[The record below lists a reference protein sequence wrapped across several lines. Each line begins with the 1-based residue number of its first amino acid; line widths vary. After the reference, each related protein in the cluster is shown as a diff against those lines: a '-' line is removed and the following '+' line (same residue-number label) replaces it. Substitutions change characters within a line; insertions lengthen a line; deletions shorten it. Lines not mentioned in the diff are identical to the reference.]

1 MDILFVLKVISVQ
14 RWVSKIPDHGQA
26 PVNKSSCKATA
37 RELQLPLN
45 ERFLM
50 VFCFTFLIIESNV
63 PNENLRSKATKNNGT
78 IFTRILCAIR
88 KGVCS
93 KEICCLSYFICAIRS
108 PQELISAP
116 MDKHVWPSASTNI
129 SRIEVQR
136 NSQVLFQG
144 EIGFF

>member
-1 MDILFVLKVISVQ
+1 MDILLVLKVMSVQ
-14 RWVSKIPDHGQA
+14 RWVSKIPDHGQT
-26 PVNKSSCKATA
+26 PVNKSSSKAAA

-50 VFCFTFLIIESNV
+50 VFCFRFLIIESNI

-78 IFTRILCAIR
+78 IFTHILCAIR
-88 KGVCS
+88 KGVFQRNF
-93 KEICCLSYFICAIRS
+93 CCLSYFICAIHS

-116 MDKHVWPSASTNI
+116 MDQHVWPSASTNI

-136 NSQVLFQG
+136 NSQVLLQG
-144 EIGFF
+144 EIGLF

>member
-14 RWVSKIPDHGQA
+14 RWVSKIPDNGQA

-50 VFCFTFLIIESNV
+50 VFCFTFVIIESNV
-63 PNENLRSKATKNNGT
+63 PNEDLRSKATKNNGT

-93 KEICCLSYFICAIRS
+93 KEFLR
-108 PQELISAP
+108 PL
-116 MDKHVWPSASTNI
+116 
-129 SRIEVQR
+129 
-136 NSQVLFQG
+136 VLYLCYS
-144 EIGFF
+144 

>member
-1 MDILFVLKVISVQ
+1 M
-14 RWVSKIPDHGQA
+14 SKIPDHGQA
-26 PVNKSSCKATA
+26 PVNKSSSKATA

-78 IFTRILCAIR
+78 IFPVFCVLFVREFVQR
-88 KGVCS
+88 NF
-93 KEICCLSYFICAIRS
+93 CCLSYFICAIRS

-136 NSQVLFQG
+136 NSHVLFQG